1 MTKDEIKKL
10 LKYLAGFRPKY
21 SKLLGIMND
30 EYYSLLEELNF
41 KNDVELIH
49 FLEWEIMKWILET

>member
-10 LKYLAGFRPKY
+10 LEYLAGFRPKY

-30 EYYSLLEELNF
+30 EYYSLLEELKF
-41 KNDVELIH
+41 KNDMELIH
-49 FLEWEIMKWILET
+49 FLEWEIMK